1 MFFFACPP
9 QSTPIT
15 PPQELKNA
23 RHLSHHVDT
32 QTGIVMVVP
41 RVPLEPAL
49 ESYFRLKG
57 KISPL
62 AGPPVAWHTNAG
74 QRIVT
79 YYFKEG
85 CMKDRD
91 EIACAAAV
99 SGQFVRPYLD
109 EPAICKSTCKV
120 PLPEF
125 LCHGTGPKEGTCFIH
140 GILIISGRGRRCGL
154 G

>member
-1 MFFFACPP
+1 MRTHQHSSSVGKMENNVNVWKKKLVAQTQNMFFNYS
-9 QSTPIT
+9 QRTTTI
-15 PPQELKNA
+15 
-23 RHLSHHVDT
+23 RVD
-32 QTGIVMVVP
+32 V
-41 RVPLEPAL
+41 L

-57 KISPL
+57 KINPL
-62 AGPPVAWHTNAG
+62 AGPPVTWTTNAG

-91 EIACAAAV
+91 EIACTAAI
-99 SGQFVRPYLD
+99 SRQFVRPYPD
-109 EPAICKSTCKV
+109 EPNICKSTCGV